1 MAADKT
7 LVDAYGR
14 YYGAK
19 GMAEA
24 YNNPMQQMQQTLM
37 LMGQEWMKQKEKD
50 KEESMAFVKKTAEIT
65 DRIPG
70 VSLLNPQAHS
80 AMTQR
85 INEIVQQAA
94 QFMEAGDAQGYG
106 QAMQQVRNIANQ
118 MKDFESAY
126 NLHSEGLTE
135 ESYSNSADTAPLNTI
150 FKENGG
156 YEMYFDE
163 QGGIKFK
170 APADH
175 TGGTHYDYG
184 IDDLKGGMHL
194 KKTEIG
200 DNYEGDMLKQLK
212 YQKATQEYDYDD
224 GFWNKKINSYV
235 NKKDNLLSV
244 FHDDI
249 FGLTREDGSPMT
261 LKEMWMEDPENQGR
275 SANWMNP
282 SNPGEMAADEKY
294 WEGGY
299 NEKAMRAYAV
309 RKLKEHTMKEWDDKK
324 KSIIPE
330 SNTNI
335 IFGGSNMKKETFDTS
350 IKPDID
356 ALMMDVDETGF
367 QPDMEDQSWNGIKW
381 KRENGKYFAV
391 DPGQGKYVPITRDQ
405 LASSFKINSRKY
417 GYGSVDGLVD
427 TSDDNN
433 NNNNNTEGSK
443 KGIDRVIKGVPYPP
457 RTITAKPSGADQDNL
472 NELTKLYGK
481 FGFDFSR
488 TTAGDL
494 IITAKGADGV
504 IKKHANNKPIRIRVE
519 MNRYGDER
527 NNQSRKAIQDFIVKY
542 GENLL

>member
-7 LVDAYGR
+7 LIDAYRG

-19 GMAEA
+19 GMAEV
-24 YNNPMQQMQQTLM
+24 YNDPIAQMQQTLM

-70 VSLLNPQAHS
+70 VSLLNPQAHA

-85 INEIVQQAA
+85 INEIVQQAD

-126 NLHSEGLTE
+126 NLHAEGLTE
-135 ESYSNSADTAPLNTI
+135 EAYSGSANTAPLNAI

-156 YEMYFDE
+156 YEMSFDE
-163 QGGIKFK
+163 QNNMRFI

-175 TGGTHYDYG
+175 TGGTPYNYG
-184 IDDLKGGMHL
+184 IDDLKGGTRL

-200 DNYEGDMLKQLK
+200 DMYESDMLKQLK

-249 FGLTREDGSPMT
+249 FGLTRKDGSPVT
-261 LKEMWMEDPENQGR
+261 LKQLWMEDPENQGR
-275 SANWMNP
+275 STNWMDPDNP
-282 SNPGEMAADEKY
+282 SEMASGENY

-299 NEKAMRAYAV
+299 NQNAMREYAI
-309 RKLKEHTMKEWDDKK
+309 RKLKEHTKNEWEDKK

-330 SNTNI
+330 SDTNI
-335 IFGGSNMKKETFDTS
+335 IFAGSNMKKSTWDTS
-350 IKPDID
+350 VKPDVD
-356 ALMMDVDETGF
+356 ALMMPVDEKTGF

-381 KRENGKYFAV
+381 KRESGKYFAV
-391 DPGQGKYVPITRDQ
+391 QPGKGWVPITRDQ
-405 LASSFKINSRKY
+405 LATSFKINSLKY

-427 TSDDNN
+427 TSGDNN
-433 NNNNNTEGSK
+433 NNNNNTEIPTANVVELKDGE
-443 KGIDRVIKGVPYPP
+443 IKSIKLGTWPLRSTKQVRKMNGVW
-457 RTITAKPSGADQDNL
+457 
-472 NELTKLYGK
+472 EV
-481 FGFDFSR
+481 
-488 TTAGDL
+488 
-494 IITAKGADGV
+494 KGAETTGWV
-504 IKKHANNKPIRIRVE
+504 KASAGQIERINKQ
-519 MNRYGDER
+519 Y
-527 NNQSRKAIQDFIVKY
+527 K
-542 GENLL
+542 